1 MRIAI
6 LNYVDAV
13 PTCVTGPAD
22 IWYGMSRMY
31 PVLTGSE
38 LKKKIEI
45 DFVSRQGKGLFASS
59 FDGQKQKKL
68 GPAVVYD
75 LVIIP
80 AMRYE
85 KVQVVL
91 EREQVLVKWL
101 QKQYT
106 QGAELASICIGAFL
120 LASTGLLTGKKA
132 TTNWLFADT
141 FRKRFPYVELE
152 DDKVIVDQGRL
163 HSCGGAFSFTSFM
176 IYLIEKFCG
185 HEESIIASKILM
197 INVHD
202 LPQSTFSIFRFQHEH
217 GDEVIK
223 EVQGY
228 IEKNYKRALSLE
240 ELAGRCN
247 MSVRNF
253 IRRFEQA
260 TTNTPLEYLQ
270 RVRIE
275 AAKQIL
281 ESKNEGIAQIAS
293 RCGYED
299 VDYFGKIFRRYV
311 AMTPRAYREKYGRN
325 RDARAL

>member
-1 MRIAI
+1 MRIAV
-6 LNYVDAV
+6 LNYEDAV
-13 PTCVTGPAD
+13 SSCVTGPAD
-22 IWYGMSRMY
+22 IWSGMYRMY
-31 PVLTGSE
+31 PVLTGTPM
-38 LKKKIEI
+38 KKDIQIE
-45 DFVSRQGKGLFASS
+45 FVSTSGTALVATKMGT
-59 FDGQKQKKL
+59 QKQTKL
-68 GPAVVYD
+68 GPKTVFD
-75 LVIIP
+75 LIIIP

-85 KVQVVL
+85 KIQLVL
-91 EREQVLVKWL
+91 EREKKLIKWL
-101 QKQYT
+101 QHQHAE
-106 QGAELASICIGAFL
+106 GAELASICVGAFI
-120 LASTGLLTGKKA
+120 LASTGLLTGKKV
-132 TTNWLFADT
+132 TTNWLFAGQ
-141 FRKRFPYVELE
+141 FRKQFPYVELE

-163 HSCGGAFSFTSFM
+163 YSCGGAFSFTSFM

-202 LPQSTFSIFRFQHEH
+202 LPQSTFSIFRFQHDH
-217 GDEVIK
+217 ADEAIAAIQQHV
-223 EVQGY
+223 
-228 IEKNYKRALSLE
+228 EKNYKHSMTLE

-253 IRRFEQA
+253 IRRFELA
-260 TTNTPLEYLQ
+260 TANTPLEYLQ

-275 AAKQIL
+275 AAKKLL

-325 RDARAL
+325 KGL